1 MLDRR
6 FSIAKLSSNLHYSS
20 RQHPVVQQLIE
31 IIGRDVKLYT
41 MFTEM
46 IRIVFL
52 STPHPILSTLKF
64 DVLMRLHEDDVREVS
79 ALFTWVE
86 LLHTIAEVSY
96 RVPRYTIEIR
106 VTNLR
111 GHSTPAFETN
121 PWIQLESTRF
131 VNVLMMRSGSPSFMR
146 K

>member
-1 MLDRR
+1 MLIDITA
-6 FSIAKLSSNLHYSS
+6 IAELSSNLHRSS

-79 ALFTWVE
+79 AMFT
-86 LLHTIAEVSY
+86 
-96 RVPRYTIEIR
+96 
-106 VTNLR
+106 LR
-111 GHSTPAFETN
+111 
-121 PWIQLESTRF
+121 I
-131 VNVLMMRSGSPSFMR
+131 SFAYHC
-146 K
+146 

>member
-1 MLDRR
+1 MLIDM
-6 FSIAKLSSNLHYSS
+6 SAIAELLSNLHYSS

-79 ALFTWVE
+79 ALFTWG
-86 LLHTIAEVSY
+86 TTFAY
-96 RVPRYTIEIR
+96 YC
-106 VTNLR
+106 
-111 GHSTPAFETN
+111 
-121 PWIQLESTRF
+121 
-131 VNVLMMRSGSPSFMR
+131 
-146 K
+146 